1 MEMLKVSKKLS
12 RLEWMSQAVAD
23 NHKTRRDGHSYSKI
37 MDGISLETRVNNIIM
52 DSIRWSCAH
61 ISRAGMWS
69 QRYDDYCGTKIKDI
83 N

>member
-23 NHKTRRDGHSYSKI
+23 NHKTLRDGYNYSKI
-37 MDGISLETRVNNIIM
+37 MDDISLETRVDNIIM
-52 DSIRWSCAH
+52 DSIRWHSAP
-61 ISRAGMWS
+61 IRTRMWS
-69 QRYDDYCGTKIKDI
+69 QRYDEYCGIEIKDI

>member
-23 NHKTRRDGHSYSKI
+23 NHKTRRDGHSYNKI
-37 MDGISLETRVNNIIM
+37 MDDISLETRIDCIIM
-52 DSIRWSCAH
+52 DSIRWRSAH

-69 QRYDDYCGTKIKDI
+69 QRFNDYCGIKIKDI